1 MESEIKRT
9 GVKELA
15 EECQVLIV
23 GGGMSGLCAAIASAR
38 NGAKTILV
46 HNRPVLGGNAS
57 SEIRMHICGADN
69 HSSKPNARET
79 GILEEI
85 LLENKYFNPEYSYAL
100 FDMVLWG
107 KVISEP
113 NLKVLLNTHMTE
125 VETSGNEITCVHA
138 VQMTNE
144 TAYIIRADVYVD
156 STGDGTLGALAGAH
170 YMYGREGRD
179 VFGEDIAPEKSDG
192 HTMGNSLMFTA
203 RDMGR
208 DIEFRKPEWAYS
220 YDEASLAS
228 RDHDSVKS
236 GYWWIELGGGTEHT
250 IDDAEQ
256 IRDELVKSVTG
267 VWDHIKNGGDH
278 GAGRYLMDWMGFYPG
293 KRESRRLKGDYVLT
307 ANDCLNGARFPD
319 AVAYGGWHIDNHIVN
334 GLLTADREPTKCYD
348 LKDVYAIPYRCL
360 YSENIANLFLGG
372 RAISCSHMAFASS
385 RVMGTCSV
393 VGQAVGTAAAY
404 AAQSKRLPKE
414 LADDMQ
420 EIQQRL
426 VRDDCFIPGICN
438 TTSLTV
444 TKKCVIR
451 SSSAQTGCGAEEI
464 KTGKYRTDNERSHC
478 WKSDGVSG
486 RGEWLEIIF
495 AEPVEVSEI
504 RLVFDSNLSREI
516 TITVSEYSLGK
527 QIKGTPP
534 ELVKDYDLELYDG
547 DALAASWKRRDNYQ
561 RLNVLKLDVPIKCDK
576 IKLTCYSTHGSPNI
590 TVFGVDAYE

>member
-1 MESEIKRT
+1 MENNIKRT
-9 GVKELA
+9 GMKELT
-15 EECQVLIV
+15 EECDVLVV
-23 GGGMSGLCAAIASAR
+23 GGGLSGLCGAIASAR
-38 NGAKTILV
+38 NGAKTVLV

-57 SEIRMHICGADN
+57 SEIRMHVCGADN

-79 GILEEI
+79 GIIEEI

-113 NLKVLLNTHMTE
+113 NLRVLLNTHMTE
-125 VETSGNEITCVHA
+125 VETEGGKIKSVRA

-144 TAYIIRADVYVD
+144 TAYIIRADVYMD
-156 STGDGTLGALAGAH
+156 GTGDGTLGALAGAH
-170 YMYGREGRD
+170 YMYGREGRT
-179 VFGEDIAPEKSDG
+179 VFGEDVAPEESDR
-192 HTMGNSLMFTA
+192 HTMGSSLMFTA

-208 DIEFRKPEWAYS
+208 EIEFRKPQWAYS

-228 RDHDSVKS
+228 RDHDSVTS
-236 GYWWIELGGGTEHT
+236 GYWWIELGGGNEHT

-278 GAGRYLMDWMGFYPG
+278 GAKRYLMDWMGFYPG
-293 KRESRRLKGDYVLT
+293 KRESRRLTGDYVLT
-307 ANDCLNGARFPD
+307 ANDCLDGARFRD

-334 GLLTADREPTKCYD
+334 GLLTADREPTKCYE
-348 LKDVYAIPYRCL
+348 LKDVYSIPYRCL
-360 YSENIANLFLGG
+360 YSENISNLFLGG

-393 VGQAVGTAAAY
+393 AGQAAGTAAAM
-404 AAQSKRLPKE
+404 AALSGREPRE
-414 LADDMQ
+414 LADDIQ
-420 EIQQRL
+420 ALQQRL
-426 VRDDCFIPGICN
+426 VRDDCFIPGIRN

-444 TKKCVIR
+444 TENCEIK
-451 SSSAQTGCGAEEI
+451 SSSSLPGRGAEEI

-478 WKSDGVSG
+478 WTSDGISE
-486 RGEWLEIIF
+486 RGERLEIVF
-495 AEPVEVSEI
+495 AEPVAVSEI
-504 RLVFDSNLSREI
+504 RAVFDSNLSREI
-516 TITVSEYSLGK
+516 TITISEYSLGK
-527 QIKGTPP
+527 QVKGTPP

-561 RLNVLKLDVPIKCDK
+561 RLNALKLDVPVRCDR
-576 IKLTCYSTHGSPNI
+576 IKLTCYSSHGSPNV